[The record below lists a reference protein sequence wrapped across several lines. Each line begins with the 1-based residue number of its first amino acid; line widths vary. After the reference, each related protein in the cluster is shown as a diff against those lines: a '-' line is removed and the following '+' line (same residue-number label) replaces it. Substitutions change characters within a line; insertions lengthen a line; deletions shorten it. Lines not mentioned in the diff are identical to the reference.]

1 MSIYQYTVKDA
12 HGNEI
17 QLSDYAGKLL
27 LVVNTASKCGHTP
40 QYEGLQKLYETLQ
53 PKGIEVLAFPC
64 DQFGHQEPGT
74 DEEIQQFCAI
84 NYHVTFPV
92 FAKIEVNGAS
102 AHPLYQYLTSET
114 GSDIGWNFTKFIIDR
129 KGNLV
134 KRYEPAVKPEEL
146 VPDLEKI
153 A

>member
-12 HGNEI
+12 QGKEKK
-17 QLSDYAGKLL
+17 LSDYAGKLL
-27 LVVNTASKCGHTP
+27 LLVNTASKCGFTY

-74 DEEIQQFCAI
+74 DDEIQLFCTT
-84 NYHVTFPV
+84 NYHITFPV
-92 FAKIEVNGAS
+92 FAKIEVNGAG
-102 AHPLYQYLTSET
+102 AHPLYHFLTNET

-129 KGNLV
+129 SGNLV
-134 KRYEPAVKPEEL
+134 KRFEPSVKPDEL
-146 VPDLEKI
+146 ETELEKI

>member
-12 HGNEI
+12 HGNEK

-40 QYEGLQKLYETLQ
+40 QYEGLQKLYENLQ
-53 PKGIEVLAFPC
+53 PKGVEVLAFPC

-134 KRYEPAVKPEEL
+134 KRYEPSVKPEEL